1 MQIDWFTFVAQIV
14 NFLILVGLLKYFLY
28 DRIINMIN
36 ERQERIAS
44 RLHEAESRE
53 QDAQQEKEKL
63 ESERKDFEQKEQ
75 QKLQALEDEIKEKKK
90 AELDNVR
97 KEIDEKKQ
105 QWQKAL
111 EDQQKEFVRDL
122 KNRIGKQ
129 AVQISEKLLADLANE
144 ELEARMLDRFLDK
157 VDEIDWRK
165 AGKKTIVVRSSF
177 DPDKEKKDQ
186 LTSKLERD
194 VEFKTSKELICGIEL
209 QVGDQ
214 VVSWGIKPYLSELDE
229 TYRELTSEQK

>member
-1 MQIDWFTFVAQIV
+1 MQIDWFTFIAQIV

-28 DRIINMIN
+28 DRIINIIN

-44 RLHEAESRE
+44 RLQEAESRE
-53 QDAQQEKEKL
+53 QDAQQEKERL
-63 ESERKDFEQKEQ
+63 ESERKDFEQKKQ
-75 QKLQALEDEIKEKKK
+75 QKFQALEDELKEKKN
-90 AELDNVR
+90 AELDRVR

-105 QWQKAL
+105 QWHEAL

-122 KNRIGKQ
+122 KTRIGKQ
-129 AVQISEKLLADLANE
+129 AVQISEKILADLANE

-165 AGKKTIVVRSSF
+165 AGKKTIVVRTSF
-177 DPDKEKKDQ
+177 EPDKEKKDQ

-209 QVGDQ
+209 QVDDQ
-214 VVSWGIKPYLSELDE
+214 VVSWGIKPYLSDLAE
-229 TYRELTSEQK
+229 TYRELLSEKK